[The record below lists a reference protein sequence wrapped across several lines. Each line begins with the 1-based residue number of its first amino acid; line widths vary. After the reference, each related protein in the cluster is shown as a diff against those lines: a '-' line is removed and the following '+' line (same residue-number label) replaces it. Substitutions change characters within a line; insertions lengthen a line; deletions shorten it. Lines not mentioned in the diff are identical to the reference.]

1 MKKIVVVL
9 GVALALAVG
18 VAVRSSLHV
27 RSLRAALTD
36 LQFKLEKADAKQ
48 SASKRIMKE
57 FEIPAG
63 SVQSLSFAA
72 AAPGTLSGKWRST
85 GEGWRGADDSI
96 SGFTLS
102 DPSDAVLDSEFRNS
116 SGSFVVK
123 VSSAG
128 KHTFF
133 FENAGPHR
141 LTPRRVF
148 LDAEFKPD

>member
-18 VAVRSSLHV
+18 VGVRSSLHV

-36 LQFKLEKADAKQ
+36 LQFKLEKAEGKQ
-48 SASKRIMKE
+48 SSSKRIMKE

-63 SVQSLSFAA
+63 SVQSLSFSA

-85 GEGWRGADDSI
+85 GEGWRADDSI

-102 DPSDAVLDSEFRNS
+102 DPSDAVLEQAFRDS

-123 VSSAG
+123 VSSTG

-133 FENAGPHR
+133 FENAGPQKA
-141 LTPRRVF
+141 TPRRVF